1 MLTESLNADTQRPVL
16 SRPWFLISA
25 SAVSARPWY
34 RCYFRTPAMPGWLLG
49 GCHSTLWSMWGGKKK
64 KLSGVESFQHLLQ
77 KASRATRCFWCER
90 PVGVTVVLRCTTA
103 GLPSPSAR
111 FSYTSEE
118 GFCTSNKGLR
128 VIFQSR
134 TSKSVAHANI
144 FPSVQ
149 KLKSQRPFCWLG
161 LASFQWITAPF
172 FAKLPAG
179 RCQFAKI
186 AVAITS

>member
-1 MLTESLNADTQRPVL
+1 
-16 SRPWFLISA
+16 
-25 SAVSARPWY
+25 
-34 RCYFRTPAMPGWLLG
+34 
-49 GCHSTLWSMWGGKKK
+49 MWGEKKTK
-64 KLSGVESFQHLLQ
+64 NLSGVESFQHLLQ

-90 PVGVTVVLRCTTA
+90 PGGVTVVLRCTTA
-103 GLPSPSAR
+103 GLRCISPPSPAAPPSPSAR

-118 GFCTSNKGLR
+118 DFCTSNKGLR

-149 KLKSQRPFCWLG
+149 NLKSQRPFCWLG

-172 FAKLPAG
+172 FAKSPPRLDVASLPKP
-179 RCQFAKI
+179 R
-186 AVAITS
+186 